1 MNENDINSKPDQQSS
16 TEGQTDLVLVE
27 QSTQQEPK
35 LDLSLSEN
43 QVMNMVKSEDEA
55 EAAGI
60 LVDYAAGSSL
70 LPQGQRCYFLSRR
83 KEMEECILLSETPY
97 KRTVYMLEGENKGK
111 TIQVHPDGV
120 SWGRFYPRLFKT
132 DLKPTVF
139 DFRGRVLVHRTES
152 HDLVPS
158 LDNGY
163 KFQPFLSHIIDS
175 VNSNE
180 NVLLTGGTGV
190 GKTTHVEQ
198 LAARCNIPL
207 LRVNF
212 NGETRMSDFVGK
224 NLVINGETIWVDGIL
239 PLAMKM
245 GYWLLLDEIDF
256 ADPAVL
262 SLLHPVLETNPCLVI
277 KENKGE
283 VIRPHTNFRI
293 FATANSIGAM
303 QDKANS
309 FSGTNHM
316 NDAFLDRFQVM
327 LVPNLS
333 QRDEIRIIRMKVGG
347 LKSRWAKKIVEFA
360 HRIRERQLDGH
371 DFSSD
376 TFSTRR
382 ILSWAKKTA
391 LLRSP
396 IEGAKLAWLDKLPE
410 SEHEAMIKFLELQF
424 GTRAAKVKKERKEK
438 VTPSLSLA
446 AGNERIPSGAKRRGR
461 PKGSK
466 NKSSQAV

>member
-1 MNENDINSKPDQQSS
+1 MSQNEDSKKPDQQSPA
-16 TEGQTDLVLVE
+16 EGPTPLA
-27 QSTQQEPK
+27 SAEPVK
-35 LDLSLSEN
+35 PEVALPLDLSVSAESAKRMAQL
-43 QVMNMVKSEDEA
+43 EDSAEA
-55 EAAGI
+55 EGI
-60 LVDYAAGSSL
+60 VVDYTAGSSL
-70 LPQGQRCYFLSRR
+70 PPEGPHCYFLSRR
-83 KEMEECILLSETPY
+83 KEMEECILVSETPY

-132 DLKPTVF
+132 ENKPNIF
-139 DFRGRVLVHRTES
+139 EFRGRVLVHRNEP
-152 HDLVPS
+152 HALVPA

-175 VNSNE
+175 INSNE

-190 GKTTHVEQ
+190 GKTTHIEQ

-283 VIRPHTNFRI
+283 VIRPHVNFRI

-360 HRIRERQLDGH
+360 HRIRERQMDGH

-424 GTRAAKVKKERKEK
+424 GTRSKQKRERKEK
-438 VTPSLSLA
+438 ATPSMSLA
-446 AGNERIPSGAKRRGR
+446 VGSGASDAPKKRGR

-466 NKSSQAV
+466 NKPTPVV